1 MAAVD
6 GYPAGSP
13 GTDPF
18 PTTLEPYL
26 GAVLLESFFYGL
38 YTVLFSICAY
48 VLLRRRRKIHWI
60 LPFFAVAMYSLATAD
75 MAYTLWLL
83 FGKLL
88 KLDLSYQALRWKFWL
103 YVTNNVLAD
112 TLLLYRCY
120 VVWDYDKRVVVGPAL
135 LLIAATVCGYLFEGS
150 TSTTLFT
157 NSWVYP
163 LATLFL
169 NVILTILTA
178 SRIWFLSQKARRLLD
193 PSLLQQYNVTLSI
206 LIESGFVYSLYMV
219 LDLAFH
225 KDPSGSI
232 VLDASLIQIVGIM
245 PTLIIA
251 QIGVGR
257 AVHDIETNFRTTH
270 TESAPV
276 STSVSSKMDIRSPTT
291 ESTLSMPLAGGIAI
305 RVDTSKHM
313 YDVSLS
319 PEQSPHK
326 KEDNDYPYDGVHIST
341 SSKETFAS
349 RELYNTRPRYNPPY
363 LHEIDQEGHQYYQ
376 NQFKTHRDRAIVDLP
391 RDIESGDVDRYYEPA
406 NGSVLDYVLRG
417 DVEKAVVPWEESG
430 DNRTPSPRRQSSARL
445 KKTRPSIRL
454 SSRE

>member
-1 MAAVD
+1 MASVD
-6 GYPAGSP
+6 GYPTGSP
-13 GTDPF
+13 GPDPF

-88 KLDLSYQALRWKFWL
+88 NLDLSYQALRWKFWL

-112 TLLLYRCY
+112 SLLLYRCY

-150 TSTTLFT
+150 LSTTLFT
-157 NSWVYP
+157 DSWVYP
-163 LATLFL
+163 LTTLVL
-169 NVILTILTA
+169 NVSLTTLTA
-178 SRIWFLSQKARRLLD
+178 SRIWFLSRKAKRLLES
-193 PSLLQQYNVTLSI
+193 SLLQRYSVTLSM
-206 LIESGFVYSLYMV
+206 LIESGFIYSLYMV

-225 KDPSGSI
+225 KDPSGSV
-232 VLDASLIQIVGIM
+232 VLDASLIQVVGIM

-257 AVHDIETNFRTTH
+257 AVHDIEANFKM
-270 TESAPV
+270 TETAP
-276 STSVSSKMDIRSPTT
+276 TVSSRMEVRTPTT
-291 ESTLSMPLAGGIAI
+291 ASMLSMPVHGNIAI
-305 RVDTSKHM
+305 RVDTRKHM
-313 YDVSLS
+313 YDVSLPPVHS
-319 PEQSPHK
+319 PYK
-326 KEDNDYPYDGVHIST
+326 KEKNGYPYDIGHNST

-349 RELYNTRPRYNPPY
+349 RELYNNRLRYNPTS
-363 LHEIDQEGHQYYQ
+363 LQELGQADRQH
-376 NQFKTHRDRAIVDLP
+376 NFEFHRDGEVVDLP
-391 RDIESGDVDRYYEPA
+391 RDIEKGDHDRYYEA
-406 NGSVLDYVLRG
+406 ELTDGSVLDYVLRE
-417 DVEKAVVPWEESG
+417 DVGEEVAPWEENG
-430 DNRTPSPRRQSSARL
+430 DNRTPLPRRQGSGRL
-445 KKTRPSIRL
+445 KKPKPIRL
-454 SSRE
+454 NSRE